1 MSSGARRSL
10 FAGFLML
17 LLAAPA
23 RAQDGSLVQIELS
36 RTDDRIARAQ
46 SAVAGSGNERA
57 EFALAQAVS
66 LQGNARARF
75 AASQFVLAY
84 RLTVQ
89 ARNRADIAV
98 AAVEGLP
105 DPDRVQVQ
113 VERTRELLD
122 RARDRI
128 QGCPEDR
135 AHAMLGEAA
144 ELQGR
149 AEAALSS
156 RRYLAALRLTMSA
169 RERGWRALRLC
180 NVHEDLE
187 ANADRAIR
195 RTDQILDRARQI
207 VSGRGNPR
215 AFDALHQAADL
226 QQRAGAEYH
235 AGHENTALRLTQ
247 AARAA
252 AYRAIR
258 FSGGRL

>member
-1 MSSGARRSL
+1 MSSGTRPLL

-23 RAQDGSLVQIELS
+23 RAQDGALVQIELT
-36 RTDDRIARAQ
+36 RTDDRIAQAQ
-46 SAVAGSGNERA
+46 SVVAGSNNERA
-57 EFALAQAVS
+57 EFALSQAVS
-66 LQGNARARF
+66 LQSDAKARF
-75 AASQFVLAY
+75 ASSQYALAY
-84 RLTVQ
+84 RLTLQ
-89 ARNRADIAV
+89 ARTRADVAI

-122 RARDRI
+122 RARDAI
-128 QGCPEDR
+128 EECVEDR
-135 AHAMLGEAA
+135 ARAMLRGAV

-156 RRYLAALRLTMSA
+156 QRYLAALRLTMSA

-180 NVHEDLE
+180 NVHEDIE

-207 VSGRGNPR
+207 VSERGNPR
-215 AFDALHQAADL
+215 ALDALRQATDL
-226 QQRAGAEYH
+226 QQRAAAQFR
-235 AGHENTALRLTQ
+235 AGHEDAALRLTQ
-247 AARAA
+247 SARAG

-258 FSGGRL
+258 FAGGRL